1 MLMRLLLFFALS
13 TVLQAAKPFV
23 PNLGPDLPTI
33 TVTCGEVSLLLRQA
47 SQ

>member
-1 MLMRLLLFFALS
+1 MFLRALLLFAL
-13 TVLQAAKPFV
+13 TTALHAAKPFV
-23 PNLGPDLPTI
+23 RNLGPNLPTI